1 MAARDELQTLTENW
15 LSAFNKGDLTPFL
28 NALDE
33 DLEVI
38 DTVPYRFDDKASFV
52 DFLQASMGGLESGS
66 FLLRQP
72 SYRAFNDNTGIVNAY
87 DVFTLVSKGGG
98 PPLTVY
104 GHTTLVYVK
113 KGGTVEDRE
122 RPVSPLA

>member
-52 DFLQASMGGLESGS
+52 DFLQAAWGGWSPARFSSASRLIRRS
-66 FLLRQP
+66 
-72 SYRAFNDNTGIVNAY
+72 
-87 DVFTLVSKGGG
+87 
-98 PPLTVY
+98 
-104 GHTTLVYVK
+104 TT
-113 KGGTVEDRE
+113 T
-122 RPVSPLA
+122 PAS